1 MNQDLIGSAT
11 IPEAT
16 SKISATSTGEL
27 DQALQDLHANAA
39 AWIEV
44 SIDDRIALL
53 QRLRASCYATA
64 ERWAEAGCAAKQ
76 IPLGTPPES
85 EEWLGGPFTTIR
97 NLRLL
102 ERTLC
107 EIRDG
112 GAPKLP
118 NKPKT
123 RADGTVTVQV
133 FPSEKWDPLFYKN
146 MTAEIWMDESVTE
159 ANLPE
164 HTGMIYRQ
172 KAAGNQEEPKVALVL
187 GAGNVASIGPMD
199 AFYKLFCEDQVVLL
213 KMNPVNDYLGPF
225 MVEALQE
232 LVDRGW
238 FRVVYGGAV
247 QGKYLCEHE
256 LVSEIHI
263 TGSDK
268 THDAIV
274 FGPGEEGARRKAE
287 RQPLNTKRITSE
299 LGNVSPVIVV
309 PGPWSKSDLD
319 FQGQNLASMLT
330 NNAGFNCNAT
340 RVILTQEGWEHRQ
353 GLLDVVRATFDRTPT
368 RAAYY
373 PGAEDRMSRFVGEH
387 PNAEPHGQAQE
398 GHLPW
403 TLIPG
408 LDPSTQDEICF
419 STESWCSVFGET
431 ALSAESTV
439 DYIEKAV
446 DFCNDRVWGTLNAAI
461 IVHPKSLKDPK
472 VAAAIDAAIA
482 KLNYGSVAINH
493 WPAVVYGLVTTT
505 WGGAPGHTIYD
516 VGSGIGV
523 VHNTYLFDRPAKS
536 VLRGPFR
543 MSPKPPWF
551 CTSKNSHNLAKK
563 LTAFEANPCWL
574 KVPGIAA
581 QAFKG

>member
-1 MNQDLIGSAT
+1 MNQALIGSAK
-11 IPEAT
+11 IPEAE
-16 SKISATSTGEL
+16 SQIPPTSTADL
-27 DQALQDLHANAA
+27 DQALQDLQANAA
-39 AWIEV
+39 AWIDV
-44 SIDDRIALL
+44 SLDERIALL
-53 QRLRASCYATA
+53 ARLRASTYKTA
-64 ERWAEAGCAAKQ
+64 ERWAKAGCAHKK
-76 IPLGTPPES
+76 IPLGTPTES
-85 EEWLGGPFTTIR
+85 EEWLGGPFTTLR

-102 ERTLC
+102 ERTLR
-107 EIRDG
+107 EIRET

-118 NKPKT
+118 STPKT
-123 RADGTVTVQV
+123 RPDGTVTVEV
-133 FPSEKWDPLFYKN
+133 FPSEKWDPLFYKD
-146 MTAEIWMDESVTE
+146 MRAEIWMDASVSE
-159 ANLPE
+159 ENLPE
-164 HTGMIYRQ
+164 HTGMIYRE
-172 KAAGNQEEPKVALVL
+172 KAKGNTEEPKVALVL
-187 GAGNVASIGPMD
+187 GAGNVSSIGPMD
-199 AFYKLFCEDQVVLL
+199 AFYKLFCEDQVVAL

-225 MVEALQE
+225 MVEALKE

-238 FRVVYGGAV
+238 LRVVYGGAV
-247 QGKYLCEHE
+247 EGKYLCDHE
-256 LVSEIHI
+256 IVSEIHI

-274 FGPGEEGARRKAE
+274 FGTGEEGARRKAE
-287 RQPLNTKRITSE
+287 RDPLNTKRITSE

-309 PGPWSKSDLD
+309 PGPWSQSDLD

-340 RVILTQEGWEHRQ
+340 RVIITHEAWQQRKD
-353 GLLDVVRATFDRTPT
+353 LLDVVRATFDRTPT

-373 PGAEDRMSRFVGEH
+373 PGAQDRMSRFVGAH
-387 PNAEPHGQAQE
+387 PNAEAHGDTKE

-403 TLIPG
+403 TLIPD
-408 LDPSTQDEICF
+408 LDPSTEDEICF
-419 STESWCSVFGET
+419 STESWCSVFGEV

-439 DYIEKAV
+439 EYIEKAV
-446 DFCNDRVWGTLNAAI
+446 DFCNNRVWGTLNVALV
-461 IVHPKSLKDPK
+461 VHPKTMKDPA
-472 VAAAIDAAIA
+472 VAAAVDAAIS

-523 VHNTYLFDRPAKS
+523 VHNTYLFDRPAKA

-551 CTSKNSHNLAKK
+551 CTAKNSHNLAKK
-563 LTAFEANPCWL
+563 LTAFEAEPSWF

-581 QAFKG
+581 QALKG

>member
-1 MNQDLIGSAT
+1 MNQALIGSAT
-11 IPEAT
+11 IPEAK
-16 SKISATSTGEL
+16 SKMPATPPAEI
-27 DQALQDLHANAA
+27 DQALQELQANAA
-39 AWIEV
+39 GWIEV
-44 SIDDRIALL
+44 SLDERIALL
-53 QRLRASCYATA
+53 ERLRASTYKTA
-64 ERWAEAGCAAKQ
+64 ERWAKAGCAAKR

-102 ERTLC
+102 ERTLR
-107 EIRDG
+107 EIRET

-118 NKPKT
+118 HPPTT
-123 RADGTVTVQV
+123 RPDGTVAVRV
-133 FPSEKWDPLFYKN
+133 FPSEKWDPLFYKD
-146 MTAEIWMDESVTE
+146 MSAEIWMDPSVTE

-164 HTGMIYRQ
+164 HTGMIYRD
-172 KAAGNQEEPKVALVL
+172 KAKGKKEEPKVALVL
-187 GAGNVASIGPMD
+187 GAGNVSSIGPMD
-199 AFYKLFCEDQVVLL
+199 AFYKLFCEDQVVVL

-238 FRVVYGGAV
+238 LRVVYGGATE
-247 QGKYLCEHE
+247 GKYLCEHDI
-256 LVSEIHI
+256 VSEIHI

-287 RQPLNTKRITSE
+287 REPLNTKRITSE

-309 PGPWSKSDLD
+309 PGPWSQSDLD
-319 FQGQNLASMLT
+319 FQGQNIASMLT

-340 RVILTQEGWEHRQ
+340 RVIITNDGWEHRD
-353 GLLDVVRATFDRTPT
+353 GLLQVVRETFDRTPT

-373 PGAEDRMSRFVGEH
+373 PGAQERMTRFVNQH
-387 PNAEPHGQAQE
+387 PHAEAHGQVQD

-408 LDPSTQDEICF
+408 LDASSEDEICF
-419 STESWCSVFGET
+419 TTESWCSVFGEV

-439 DYIEKAV
+439 DYIERAV
-446 DFCNDRVWGTLNAAI
+446 EFCNDRVWGTLNAAI
-461 IVHPKSLKDPK
+461 IVHPKSLKDPA
-472 VAAAIDAAIA
+472 VAAAVETAIA

-523 VHNTYLFDRPAKS
+523 VHNTFLFDRPAKS

-551 CTSKNSHNLAKK
+551 CTAKNSHNLAKK
-563 LTAFEANPCWL
+563 LTAFEASPSWL

-581 QAFKG
+581 QALKG